1 MSLAKWKHVD
11 AFTEKSVEECYVP
24 ELKSTMG
31 FVSEHGMLIDIVTRI
46 LGAVE
51 VLENTCGDLFT
62 EDCLP
67 RHSLRL
73 SRHQGRIVSA
83 VAIDY
88 ALLRKSATIF
98 RLHPYIEV
106 FLSCYE
112 CVRPENPHRVNQA
125 GLQGCF
131 AKLNEY
137 VRTIRAQLASS
148 ATKRKVAALVRAV
161 DKNFQGLVHYIDA
174 MFECR
179 SRLLVLRM
187 DFSYRKNEQ
196 EFKVSAFTEDDVGRV
211 TSKIAKHRVELVKYL
226 KTKCP
231 ELGLVGYAWKLEY
244 GREKGHHYHMM
255 FFLDGAKVRE
265 DIVIAKNIGDH
276 WNKIITEGAG
286 LYFNCNRKKDSYRH
300 CGVGMVNYYD
310 AEKIF
315 NLKFKA
321 AIYLTKADFYIGA
334 TMPDKS
340 RCFGKG
346 NAPKSVRSG
355 GGRPRLY

>member
-1 MSLAKWKHVD
+1 MSLAKWEHVN

-24 ELKSTMG
+24 ESKSNMG

-62 EDCLP
+62 EDCWLY
-67 RHSLRL
+67 RSLRL
-73 SRHQGRIVSA
+73 SRNQSRIVSA

-88 ALLRKSATIF
+88 ALLRKSATLF
-98 RLHPYIEV
+98 RLHPHIEV
-106 FLSCYE
+106 FLKCYE
-112 CVRPENPHRVNQA
+112 CVRPENPHSVGQT
-125 GLQGCF
+125 GLQSCF
-131 AKLNEY
+131 AKLNDY
-137 VRTIRAQLASS
+137 VRTIRAQLHSS
-148 ATKRKVAALVRAV
+148 ATKRKVAASARAV
-161 DKNFQGLVHYIDA
+161 DKNFQGLVDYIDA

-196 EFKVSAFTEDDVGRV
+196 ELKVSVFTEDDVRRV
-211 TSKIAKHRVELVKYL
+211 TSRIAKHRVELLKYL
-226 KTKCP
+226 KAKCP
-231 ELGLVGYAWKLEY
+231 ELGMVGYAWKLEY
-244 GREKGHHYHMM
+244 GREKGHHYHMI
-255 FFLDGAKVRE
+255 FFLDGTKVRE
-265 DIVIAKNIGDH
+265 DIVIAKKIGEH
-276 WNKIITEGAG
+276 WNKVITGGAG

-310 AEKIF
+310 AEKISS
-315 NLKFKA
+315 LKFKA
-321 AIYLTKADFYIGA
+321 AIYLTKADFYVGTA
-334 TMPDKS
+334 MPDNS

-346 NAPKSVRSG
+346 NAPKVVRSG